1 VDALYSAPIASEELF
16 DLIHDPGETK
26 NLAREEEGAV
36 AANRRKVLAYLEHA
50 RELRA
55 TRTGQEVE
63 MDEELRK
70 RLEILGYIER

>member
-1 VDALYSAPIASEELF
+1 
-16 DLIHDPGETK
+16 
-26 NLAREEEGAV
+26 V
-36 AANRRKVLAYLEHA
+36 AASRRKVLAYLERA

-55 TRTGQEVE
+55 TRAGQEVE